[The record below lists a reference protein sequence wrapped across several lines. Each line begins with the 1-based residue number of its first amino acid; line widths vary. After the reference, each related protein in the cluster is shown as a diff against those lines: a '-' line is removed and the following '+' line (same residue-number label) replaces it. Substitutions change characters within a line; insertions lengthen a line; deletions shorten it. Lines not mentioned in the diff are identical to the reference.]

1 MSLTCRLHTGLRMQ
15 FIGHGECQI
24 EQRLPSG
31 NLQLKNLAT
40 NECFSITEDNLI
52 AALFDGT
59 IELLGDKQET
69 TLAERRRTQRIASEL
84 SLLDEPVKREIKR
97 RFAYISA
104 IKAQG
109 LTKFTGDILLPL
121 ISDVHQ
127 AIKDRDSPSPIT
139 LYRWFRRYTEAG
151 EDLMVLSPAYN
162 RRGNTNRRLASG
174 DAQKSDEIAR
184 IIDDVIDEKYLSRER
199 PTIASVYDLVE
210 ARIIAIN
217 DLRDECDR
225 LPVPQRNAI
234 YIIIRKLDPFTVT
247 KARYGERLAKLKY
260 DPVKQGP
267 RPTRPLERV
276 EIDHTKV
283 DLMIV
288 DPVMCLPVGRPWVTA
303 AIDKYARI
311 ILGRYISFNPPSYLS
326 VMNCLRHAIAP
337 KIYVKERYPNIINA
351 WDAYGIPELLV
362 VDNGPEFHSTHFE
375 DACLQL
381 GINVHYAPPKKG
393 NYKGS
398 IERWFGTQNRQL
410 LHGQPGTT
418 FSNVLDRADYD
429 PKKNAVISLDAFE
442 EMFHTY
448 IVDVYHQQE
457 HRALRDVPARLWK
470 VAIAE
475 YPPTLPTHRN
485 VLDVLL
491 GCVAQRTVSA
501 KGIELHSLFYNDD
514 ALALLRRRLKPR
526 ERVTIKYDPN
536 DIAIIYVADKE
547 TGIYIPVPAV
557 NQEYAQ
563 GLSLWQHE
571 MIKAYARRTIKEN
584 VDVVALSRA
593 KQRIQEIVEREWLA
607 AKRTSTRQRLA
618 RFINHEG
625 EKLVQQREQ
634 PTSQEKLELIGA
646 NSVSEMP
653 RLDISNTASSILDE
667 GKTFGPMQGE
677 SELSDVSAT
686 ADSECSPPHIINH
699 TDAQKVKRAKGLS
712 KRAKKQKRNQT
723 DEPSLAQETVEN
735 TELDMTGWESDYDL
749 PH

>member
-1 MSLTCRLHTGLRMQ
+1 MQ
-15 FIGHGECQI
+15 FIGHGECHI

-31 NLQLKNLAT
+31 NLQLKNLST
-40 NECFSITEDNLI
+40 NECFSITEDSLI

-59 IELLGDKQET
+59 IEILGDRQET
-69 TLAERRRTQRIASEL
+69 TLAERRRAQRIGSEL
-84 SLLDEPVKREIKR
+84 SLLDESVKREIKR

-104 IKAQG
+104 IKTQSV
-109 LTKFTGDILLPL
+109 TKFTADTLLPL
-121 ISDVHQ
+121 IGQVHQ
-127 AIKDRDSPSPIT
+127 VIKDCDVPSPIT
-139 LYRWFRRYTEAG
+139 LYRWFKRYIESG
-151 EDLMVLSPAYN
+151 EDLMVLAPAYN
-162 RRGNTNRRLASG
+162 RRGNTNRRLAAG
-174 DAQKSDEIAR
+174 DVKKSAEIAS
-184 IIDDVIDEKYLSRER
+184 IINDVIDEKYLSRER
-199 PTIASVYDLVE
+199 PTIASVYDLLE
-210 ARIIAIN
+210 ARLIAIN

-225 LPVPQRNAI
+225 LPVPHRAAI
-234 YIIIRKLDPFTVT
+234 YSIIRKLDPFTVM
-247 KARYGERLAKLKY
+247 KSRYGERLAKLKY

-283 DLMIV
+283 DLMII
-288 DPVMCLPVGRPWVTA
+288 DPVMHLPVGRPWVTA
-303 AIDKYARI
+303 AIDKFSRI

-326 VMNCLRHAIAP
+326 VMNCLRHAITP

-381 GINVHYAPPKKG
+381 GINIHYAPPKKG

-410 LHGQPGTT
+410 LHAQPGTS

-429 PKKNAVISLDAFE
+429 PKKNAVITLDAFE

-448 IVDVYHQQE
+448 IVDVYHRQE
-457 HRALRDVPARLWK
+457 HRGLRDVPARLWK

-475 YPPTLPTHRN
+475 YPVTLPTHRN
-485 VLDVLL
+485 ILDVLL
-491 GCVAQRTVSA
+491 GCVEQRTVSA
-501 KGIELHSLFYNDD
+501 KGVELHSLFYNDD
-514 ALALLRRRLKPR
+514 ALALIRRRLKR
-526 ERVTIKYDPN
+526 GDRVTIKYDPN
-536 DIAIIYVADKE
+536 DIATIYVADKE
-547 TGIYIPVPAV
+547 TGIYIPVPAI

-571 MIKAYARRTIKEN
+571 MIKAYARRIIKEN

-634 PTSQEKLELIGA
+634 PTSQERLELIGA
-646 NSVSEMP
+646 NSVITMP
-653 RLDISNTASSILDE
+653 RLGTSNTASSILDE
-667 GKTFGPMQGE
+667 GKTFGPMQRE
-677 SELSDVSAT
+677 SEVRDVGATTDSDG
-686 ADSECSPPHIINH
+686 SPPHTITH
-699 TDAQKVKRAKGLS
+699 TDTQKVTKAKARS
-712 KRAKKQKRNQT
+712 KRTKKQKHNQT
-723 DEPSLAQETVEN
+723 DEPSLVHETVES
-735 TELDMTGWESDYDL
+735 TELDMTGWKADYDL